1 MEIFGSVI
9 IQLCQVIYFGLNLAS
24 SIITLVYT
32 KNQQKT
38 APLKTRLIKE
48 IMLKIIFFAT
58 ITFCQISF
66 SISSNFFQ
74 TPDSIVQIIS
84 THLSL

>member
-24 SIITLVYT
+24 SIITLVIQ

-38 APLKTRLIKE
+38 APLKTRG
-48 IMLKIIFFAT
+48 
-58 ITFCQISF
+58 
-66 SISSNFFQ
+66 
-74 TPDSIVQIIS
+74 
-84 THLSL
+84 

>member
-48 IMLKIIFFAT
+48 IMMKKIILCCNYILPNIFFH
-58 ITFCQISF
+58 FK
-66 SISSNFFQ
+66 
-74 TPDSIVQIIS
+74 
-84 THLSL
+84 